1 MTRLI
6 LSIYIGIVLVCA
18 FVVFAE
24 LLIITSNTC
33 MRYFIAMYDGKVVD
47 EKLGA
52 MPEDVKEAFGKTLN
66 KFGRSYVENYKNST
80 KDYVIMTFTSI
91 FLAILPILN
100 VLLLIVGF
108 KIYHSVIELS
118 NRAEKYIN
126 NEVTD

>member
-1 MTRLI
+1 MTKLI
-6 LSIYIGIVLVCA
+6 LSIYVGVALACA
-18 FVVFAE
+18 LISFI
-24 LLIITSNTC
+24 LLNMLTSKAL
-33 MRYFIAMYDGKVVD
+33 MKYYLAMYDGKVVD

-100 VLLLIVGF
+100 VLLLITGF

-118 NRAEKYIN
+118 DRAEKYIN
-126 NEVTD
+126 NEVAD

>member
-6 LSIYIGIVLVCA
+6 LSIYIGIALVCA
-18 FVVFAE
+18 FVIYVE
-24 LLIITSNTC
+24 LSIITSNTC
-33 MRYFIAMYDGKVVD
+33 IRYFIAMYDGEVVD

-80 KDYVIMTFTSI
+80 KDYVMMIFTSI

-100 VLLLIVGF
+100 VLLLVTGF
-108 KIYHSVIELS
+108 KIYRSVIELGD
-118 NRAEKYIN
+118 RAEAYISREAVN
-126 NEVTD
+126 

>member
-6 LSIYIGIVLVCA
+6 LSIYIGIALVCA
-18 FVVFAE
+18 FVIYVE
-24 LLIITSNTC
+24 LSIITSNTC
-33 MRYFIAMYDGKVVD
+33 IRYFIAMYDDKVVD
-47 EKLGA
+47 ERLGI
-52 MPEDVKEAFGKTLN
+52 MPDYVKESFGKTLN

-126 NEVTD
+126 NEVVD

>member
-1 MTRLI
+1 MTKLI
-6 LSIYIGIVLVCA
+6 LLIYVGVALVCA
-18 FVVFAE
+18 FVIYVE
-24 LLIITSNTC
+24 LSIITSNTC

-52 MPEDVKEAFGKTLN
+52 MPEDVKEAFGKALN

-108 KIYHSVIELS
+108 KRYHSVIELS
-118 NRAEKYIN
+118 NRAEAYISR
-126 NEVTD
+126 EVAD

>member
-1 MTRLI
+1 MTKLI
-6 LSIYIGIVLVCA
+6 LSIYVGVALVCA
-18 FVVFAE
+18 FVVFTE
-24 LLIITSNTC
+24 LLTIASNTC

-100 VLLLIVGF
+100 VLLLITGF

-118 NRAEKYIN
+118 DRAEAYISREAVN
-126 NEVTD
+126 

>member
-1 MTRLI
+1 MTKLI
-6 LSIYIGIVLVCA
+6 LSIYVGIALVCA

-24 LLIITSNTC
+24 LLIVTSNTC
-33 MRYFIAMYDGKVVD
+33 MRYFIAMYDGKIVD

-100 VLLLIVGF
+100 ILLLITGF

-118 NRAEKYIN
+118 DRAEAYISREAVN
-126 NEVTD
+126 

>member
-6 LSIYIGIVLVCA
+6 LSIYIGVALVCA

-126 NEVTD
+126 NEVVD

>member
-1 MTRLI
+1 MTKLI
-6 LSIYIGIVLVCA
+6 LSIYVGIVLVCA

-66 KFGRSYVENYKNST
+66 KFGRIRIENCKNSIE
-80 KDYVIMTFTSI
+80 DYVMMIFTSI

-100 VLLLIVGF
+100 VLLLVTGF
-108 KIYHSVIELS
+108 KIYRSVIELGD
-118 NRAEKYIN
+118 RAEAYISREAVN
-126 NEVTD
+126 

>member
-1 MTRLI
+1 MTKLI
-6 LSIYIGIVLVCA
+6 LSIYVGIVLVCA

-91 FLAILPILN
+91 FLSILPILN

-126 NEVTD
+126 NEVVD

>member
-1 MTRLI
+1 MTKLI
-6 LSIYIGIVLVCA
+6 LSIYVGIALACA
-18 FVVFAE
+18 LISFI
-24 LLIITSNTC
+24 LLNMLTSKAL
-33 MRYFIAMYDGKVVD
+33 MKYYLAMYDGKVVD

-126 NEVTD
+126 NEVAE

>member
-1 MTRLI
+1 MTKLI
-6 LSIYIGIVLVCA
+6 LSIYIGIALACA
-18 FVVFAE
+18 LISFI
-24 LLIITSNTC
+24 LLNTLTSKAL
-33 MRYFIAMYDGKVVD
+33 MKYYLAMYDGKVVD

-126 NEVTD
+126 NEVVD

>member
-6 LSIYIGIVLVCA
+6 LSIYIGVALACA
-18 FVVFAE
+18 LISFI
-24 LLIITSNTC
+24 LLNTLTSKAL
-33 MRYFIAMYDGKVVD
+33 MKYYLAMYDGEVVD

-100 VLLLIVGF
+100 VLLLITGF

-118 NRAEKYIN
+118 DRAEKYIN
-126 NEVTD
+126 NEVAD

>member
-1 MTRLI
+1 MIKLI
-6 LSIYIGIVLVCA
+6 LSIYVGIVLVCA
-18 FVVFAE
+18 FVVFTE
-24 LLIITSNTC
+24 LLTITSDTC

-118 NRAEKYIN
+118 GRAEKYIN
-126 NEVTD
+126 NEVAD

>member
-6 LSIYIGIVLVCA
+6 LSIYIGIALVCA
-18 FVVFAE
+18 FVIYVE
-24 LLIITSNTC
+24 LSISTSNTC
-33 MRYFIAMYDGKVVD
+33 IRYFIAMCDGKVVD

-80 KDYVIMTFTSI
+80 KDYVMMIFTSI

-100 VLLLIVGF
+100 VLLLVTGF
-108 KIYHSVIELS
+108 KIYRSVIELGD
-118 NRAEKYIN
+118 RAEAYISR
-126 NEVTD
+126 EVVN

>member
-6 LSIYIGIVLVCA
+6 LSIYIGIALVCA
-18 FVVFAE
+18 FVIYVE
-24 LLIITSNTC
+24 LSIITSNTC
-33 MRYFIAMYDGKVVD
+33 IRYFIAMYDDKVVD
-47 EKLGA
+47 ERLGI
-52 MPEDVKEAFGKTLN
+52 MPDYVKESFGKTLD

-80 KDYVIMTFTSI
+80 KDYVMMIFTSI

-126 NEVTD
+126 NEVVD

>member
-1 MTRLI
+1 MTKLI
-6 LSIYIGIVLVCA
+6 LSIYVGIALVCA
-18 FVVFAE
+18 FVVFTE
-24 LLIITSNTC
+24 LLTITSNTC

-66 KFGRSYVENYKNST
+66 KFGRSYVETYKNST

-100 VLLLIVGF
+100 ILLLIVGF

-118 NRAEKYIN
+118 DRAEKYIN
-126 NEVTD
+126 NEVAD

>member
-1 MTRLI
+1 MTKLI
-6 LSIYIGIVLVCA
+6 LSIYVGIVLVCA

-126 NEVTD
+126 NEVVD

>member
-1 MTRLI
+1 MTKLI
-6 LSIYIGIVLVCA
+6 LSIYVGIALVCA

-24 LLIITSNTC
+24 LLTITSNTC

-118 NRAEKYIN
+118 DRAEKYIN
-126 NEVTD
+126 NGVAD

>member
-1 MTRLI
+1 MTKLI
-6 LSIYIGIVLVCA
+6 LSIYVGIALACA
-18 FVVFAE
+18 LISFI
-24 LLIITSNTC
+24 LLNMLTSKAL
-33 MRYFIAMYDGKVVD
+33 MKYYLAMYDGKVVD

-100 VLLLIVGF
+100 VLLLITGF

-118 NRAEKYIN
+118 DRAEKYIN
-126 NEVTD
+126 NEVAD

>member
-1 MTRLI
+1 MTKLI
-6 LSIYIGIVLVCA
+6 LSIYVGIALACA
-18 FVVFAE
+18 LISFI
-24 LLIITSNTC
+24 LLNMLTSKAL
-33 MRYFIAMYDGKVVD
+33 MKYYLAMYDGKVVD

-126 NEVTD
+126 NEVAD

>member
-1 MTRLI
+1 MTKLI
-6 LSIYIGIVLVCA
+6 LSIYVGIALVCA
-18 FVVFAE
+18 FVVFTE
-24 LLIITSNTC
+24 LLTITSNTC

-100 VLLLIVGF
+100 VLLLIIGF
-108 KIYHSVIELS
+108 KIHHSVIELS
-118 NRAEKYIN
+118 DRAEKYIN

>member
-1 MTRLI
+1 MTKLI
-6 LSIYIGIVLVCA
+6 LSIYVGVALACVLIS
-18 FVVFAE
+18 FI
-24 LLIITSNTC
+24 LLNTLTSKAL
-33 MRYFIAMYDGKVVD
+33 MKYYLAMYDGKVVD

-100 VLLLIVGF
+100 VLLLITGF

-118 NRAEKYIN
+118 DRAEKYIN
-126 NEVTD
+126 NEVAD

>member
-1 MTRLI
+1 MTKLI
-6 LSIYIGIVLVCA
+6 LSIYVGIALACA
-18 FVVFAE
+18 LISFI
-24 LLIITSNTC
+24 LLNMLTSKAL
-33 MRYFIAMYDGKVVD
+33 MKYYLAMYDGKVVD

-108 KIYHSVIELS
+108 KIYHSVIEL
-118 NRAEKYIN
+118 NKKEEKYIN
-126 NEVTD
+126 NEVAD

>member
-1 MTRLI
+1 MTKLI
-6 LSIYIGIVLVCA
+6 LSIYVGVALACA
-18 FVVFAE
+18 LISFI
-24 LLIITSNTC
+24 LLNTLTSKAL
-33 MRYFIAMYDGKVVD
+33 MKYYLAMYDGKVVD

-126 NEVTD
+126 NEVVD

>member
-1 MTRLI
+1 MTKLI
-6 LSIYIGIVLVCA
+6 LSIYVGIALVCV
-18 FVVFAE
+18 FVVFTE
-24 LLIITSNTC
+24 LLTITSNTC

-118 NRAEKYIN
+118 DRAEKYIN
-126 NEVTD
+126 NEVAD

>member
-1 MTRLI
+1 MTKLI
-6 LSIYIGIVLVCA
+6 LSIYVGVALVCA

-126 NEVTD
+126 NEVAD

>member
-1 MTRLI
+1 MTKLI
-6 LSIYIGIVLVCA
+6 LSIYVGIALACTLIS
-18 FVVFAE
+18 FI
-24 LLIITSNTC
+24 LLNTLTSKAL
-33 MRYFIAMYDGKVVD
+33 MKYYLAMYDGEVVD

>member
-6 LSIYIGIVLVCA
+6 LSIYVGIALVCA
-18 FVVFAE
+18 FVIYVE
-24 LLIITSNTC
+24 LSIITSNTC
-33 MRYFIAMYDGKVVD
+33 IRYFIAMYDGKVVD

-80 KDYVIMTFTSI
+80 KDYVMMIFTSI

-100 VLLLIVGF
+100 VLLLVTGF
-108 KIYHSVIELS
+108 KIHRSVIELGD
-118 NRAEKYIN
+118 RAEAYISR
-126 NEVTD
+126 EVVN